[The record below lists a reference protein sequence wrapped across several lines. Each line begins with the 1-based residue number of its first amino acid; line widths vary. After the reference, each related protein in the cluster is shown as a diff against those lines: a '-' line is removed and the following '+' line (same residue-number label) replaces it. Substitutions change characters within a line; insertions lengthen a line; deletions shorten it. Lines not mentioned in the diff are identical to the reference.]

1 MTIHKQTLT
10 AADEFELVAYNNSRP
25 FASFLPGI
33 AGEYG
38 KPLWVFYT
46 NRGQCIS
53 SFGVRDRNGAMLEF
67 QAADK
72 AYALTSL
79 FGFRTFFKLAN
90 DSSQPLYEPFQT
102 GTEAGVTRR
111 LTIRPEE
118 IEIEEI
124 HTRLGLRIRVNYFTL
139 PNESLPA
146 LVRRVTLENTGA
158 TLLKAEV
165 LDGMPQVVP
174 YGLEENLLK
183 QMSRTMQ
190 AFAEIRH
197 VEESLPFY
205 KLKVMPS
212 DKPEMEWINA
222 GFFAFTLHH
231 EQPVA
236 VIVDPE
242 QVFGLDTSLRTP
254 EAFLGSGHIDSLAG
268 RRDTLTGCAFANLA
282 LALEA
287 GASTTWDS
295 YFGQTPDW
303 ETANAFRERLV
314 GNTGYAKAKRAENR
328 ALISSL
334 SSQFDLVAGPPQLGP
349 YTRQAFLDN
358 TLRGGQPV
366 VIESTNGPRVFH
378 VFTRKHGDME
388 RDYNFFNVAPTY
400 FSQGNGNFRDVNQNR
415 RSENYIFPGI
425 DTANIETFFNLIQID
440 GNNPLVVQS
449 EKFRVPAQQ
458 IQTWAPAN
466 TPEWHTFLS
475 RPFSPGQL
483 MQALLD
489 SLGTIE
495 VAQPIFKRILGQS
508 ELVQDASHGE
518 GYWVDHWIY
527 NLDLL
532 ESYAGLYPDR
542 LRSLLVERCDFTY
555 FDNDHIV
562 QPRAKKTVLRKDG
575 TVRQLNAVV
584 KDIDK
589 AQLIAKRS
597 EARNLMR
604 SAHGLG
610 PVYRTTLLAKLLNL
624 LAIKTSL
631 LDPFGIGLEME
642 TDKPGWCDALNGLPG
657 LFGSSTHEAFALRR
671 GIAFARSAVNDNL
684 LSFPKC
690 MTLLP
695 QTPSLTLPLGER
707 GLNPLGSGEGLNPL
721 HPGEGREGV
730 NLSTIIETS
739 ILPDG
744 SLLVPQEV
752 AHLISALT
760 LILTQADTENF
771 FPTWQQ
777 LSTLRENFRAQTRL
791 GVAGEEASLSA
802 NEILKFLEVADK
814 ILQQGLSKAIGENK
828 LPISYYI
835 HNVESYEILTEAIAP
850 KTDESAASVVY
861 VKVTRFSQKPVSNFL
876 EGAVHA
882 LRGTA
887 NSASAERLYR
897 AVRRSSLYDEKLG
910 MYRVNCPLDKES
922 FEIGRSR
929 IFSPGW
935 LENESIFLH
944 MHYKFLLETLRGG
957 LAKEFFDDLQR
968 GLVAFQRAETYGR
981 SPLENSSFIASSRFP
996 DTKAHGVGFV
1006 SRLSGATAEW
1016 LSMVLHMGL
1025 GATPF
1030 RIVERALRFEPQPT
1044 LAEWLFTRD
1053 AGDNF
1058 GANSFGFKLFG
1069 RTWVVYENPTRHATF
1084 GRDAVAPVSFD
1095 LHYNDGRRQTHR
1107 GQWLPEDMA
1116 LNLREYQLSKLVI
1129 FLG

>member
-1 MTIHKQTLT
+1 MHKT
-10 AADEFELVAYNNSRP
+10 AITATDGFELDAYNNARP

-67 QAADK
+67 QPADK

-79 FGFRTFFKLAN
+79 FGFRTFFKLTN
-90 DSSQPLYEPFQT
+90 GVSSPLYEPFQN
-102 GTEAGVTRR
+102 GASEGVTQR
-111 LTIRPEE
+111 LTIHPEE
-118 IEIEEI
+118 IEIEET
-124 HTRLGLRIRVNYFTL
+124 HSNLGLRIRVNYFTL
-139 PNESLPA
+139 PNEPLPA
-146 LVRRVTLENTGA
+146 LVRRVTVENIGSTVF
-158 TLLKAEV
+158 TAEV
-165 LDGMPQVVP
+165 LDGMPLVVP
-174 YGLEENLLK
+174 YGLEEHLLK

-222 GFFAFTLHH
+222 GFFAFTLSKG
-231 EQPVA
+231 QPVEI
-236 VIVDPE
+236 IVDPE
-242 QVFGLDTSLRTP
+242 QVFGWDTSLRNP
-254 EAFLGSGHIDSLAG
+254 MAFLGSERIDPLVA
-268 RRDTLTGCAFANLA
+268 RRDTMTGCAFANLA
-282 LALEA
+282 LTLDA
-287 GASTTWDS
+287 GTSTTWDS

-314 GNTGYAKAKRAENR
+314 GNTDYAKVKRAENHE
-328 ALISSL
+328 LISRL
-334 SSQFDLVAGPPQLGP
+334 GSQFDLVAGPPQLGP

-366 VIESTNGPRVFH
+366 VIEGTNGSRVFH

-388 RDYNFFNVAPTY
+388 RDYNFFDVAPTY

-415 RSENYIFPGI
+415 RSENYVFPGI

-449 EKFRVPAQQ
+449 EKFCVPAKQV
-458 IQTWAPAN
+458 QTWALAN
-466 TPEWHTFLS
+466 TPDWHTFLS

-495 VAQPIFKRILGQS
+495 VAEPIFKRILGQAD
-508 ELVQDASHGE
+508 LIQDAAHGE

-542 LRSLLVERCDFTY
+542 LRSLLVERCDFAY
-555 FDNDHIV
+555 FDDDHIV

-575 TVRQLNAVV
+575 TVRQLSAVI
-584 KDIDK
+584 KDTEK
-589 AQLIAKRS
+589 AHVIAKRS
-597 EARNLMR
+597 EARNWMR
-604 SAHGLG
+604 SEHGLG

-631 LDPFGIGLEME
+631 LDPFGVGLEME

-671 GIAFARSAVNDNL
+671 GIAFARSAVNDYL
-684 LSFPKC
+684 LSFPKYN
-690 MTLLP
+690 TLLP
-695 QTPSLTLPLGER
+695 QTPSLTLPRGER
-707 GLNPLGSGEGLNPL
+707 VLFPLP
-721 HPGEGREGV
+721 PGEGREEV
-730 NLSTIIETS
+730 NLSPIIETS
-739 ILPDG
+739 IVPDG
-744 SLLVPQEV
+744 SLLMPQEV
-752 AHLISALT
+752 AQLVRSLT
-760 LILTQADTENF
+760 LILAQADSNNF
-771 FPTWQQ
+771 FPSWQQ
-777 LSTLRENFRAQTRL
+777 LATLRENFRDQIRM
-791 GVAGEEASLSA
+791 GVAGEEARLSSD
-802 NEILKFLEVADK
+802 EILKFLDVADK
-814 ILQQGLSKAIGENK
+814 ILQQGLSKAVGENG

-835 HNVESYEILTEAIAP
+835 HNVETYEILTDTTAL
-850 KTDESAASVVY
+850 KLDDDAAKVIY
-861 VKVTRFSQKPVSNFL
+861 VQVTRFSQKPVSNFL

-882 LRGTA
+882 LRGTG
-887 NSASAERLYR
+887 NSASAETLYR
-897 AVRRSSLYDEKLG
+897 AVRQSSLYDQKLG
-910 MYRVNCPLDKES
+910 MYRVNCPLDAES

-944 MHYKFLLETLRGG
+944 MHYKFLLETLRSG
-957 LAKEFFDDLQR
+957 LEQEFFDDLQR
-968 GLVAFQRAETYGR
+968 GLVAFQSADIYGR

-996 DTKAHGVGFV
+996 DAKVHGVGFV

-1025 GATPF
+1025 GAAPF
-1030 RIVERALRFEPQPT
+1030 RLVEGALRFEPLPT
-1044 LAEWLFTRD
+1044 LDEWLFTTAPRD
-1053 AGDNF
+1053 EFDS
-1058 GANSFGFKLFG
+1058 NSFGFKLFG
-1069 RTWVVYENPTRHATF
+1069 QTWVVYENPSRRATF
-1084 GRDAVAPVSFD
+1084 GSDAVAPVSFD
-1095 LHYNDGRRQTHR
+1095 LHYNDGRRQTHS
-1107 GQWLPEDMA
+1107 GKWLPEDMA
-1116 LNLREYQLSKLVI
+1116 LSLREYQLSKLVI
-1129 FLG
+1129 HLG